1 MSIVSSV
8 CASTPWPGKVPGK
21 ISLNNPRTPQKTAAV
36 EDRTQT
42 FRERQERRV
51 RSPFLRMPVLRLRLA
66 GDLSFKV
73 RVREIIERDDRRP
86 VEQGLDGPEHMVL
99 KRGLVLEE
107 MIRRPIQGPIT
118 QGAKVDPQ
126 QLTRGAARTVHVRS
140 QALVARSDPGCAIR
154 PMILANAQPCC
165 RLLRPSAHN

>member
-1 MSIVSSV
+1 
-8 CASTPWPGKVPGK
+8 
-21 ISLNNPRTPQKTAAV
+21 
-36 EDRTQT
+36 
-42 FRERQERRV
+42 
-51 RSPFLRMPVLRLRLA
+51 MPVLRLRLA
-66 GDLSFKV
+66 RSLTLEIGV
-73 RVREIIERDDRRP
+73 RQIIQGHDRLQ
-86 VEQGLDGPEHMVL
+86 VEQRLDGPDPMVL

-107 MIRRPIQGPIT
+107 MIGRPIQGHVT